1 MAELE
6 NSSSF
11 VAFTGPHLRVLR
23 LPALSDNYIYII
35 IRDDRAAVVDPAVSK
50 MVEDLLKRYKLKL
63 EYILCT
69 HHHFD
74 HTGGNMAL
82 KEGTGCEVL
91 GPEDKRITGLDRAV
105 REGDKI
111 YFGAVAFDVLSV
123 PGHTITHIVYY
134 SADEGILF
142 SGDCLFEAG
151 CGRIFEGTPE
161 QMWGSLCRLRS
172 LPGGTKIFPG
182 HEYTLENLEFAA
194 SLEPENRAVQVRLES
209 VRKMRKK
216 NIPTVPALIS
226 EERVSNPF
234 FRADDPLLGKAI
246 GMESNTEIEI
256 FAAVRKMK
264 DRY

>member
-1 MAELE
+1 
-6 NSSSF
+6 
-11 VAFTGPHLRVLR
+11 
-23 LPALSDNYIYII
+23 
-35 IRDDRAAVVDPAVSK
+35 
-50 MVEDLLKRYKLKL
+50 
-63 EYILCT
+63 
-69 HHHFD
+69 
-74 HTGGNMAL
+74 
-82 KEGTGCEVL
+82 
-91 GPEDKRITGLDRAV
+91 
-105 REGDKI
+105 
-111 YFGAVAFDVLSV
+111 
-123 PGHTITHIVYY
+123 
-134 SADEGILF
+134 
-142 SGDCLFEAG
+142 AG

-226 EERVSNPF
+226 EERLSNPF